1 MAVHP
6 DRHFVTADWLS
17 RHIGDSDVAV
27 VDGSW
32 HMPAAGRS
40 GRAEY
45 LAGHIPGAVFF
56 DLDAI
61 ADTTSPLPHMLPTP
75 DAFAAAVG
83 ALGIRDGATIV
94 VYDSV
99 GLFSAPRVWWSFRIM
114 GARDVVLLDGGLPA
128 WIAAGLPLEAG
139 EPAPTP
145 ATFAARFDP
154 TPVRDFDAVKAAL
167 GGPAQIVDARS
178 PGRFSGREP
187 EPRAGLRSGHMPGA
201 INLPYGELIDDG
213 RLKSAAD
220 LRARFAARGIDP
232 QKPVIASC
240 GSGVSAAVIALA
252 LDVIGASD
260 VAIYDGSWTEWGGRS
275 DASVEGS
282 SVGRG

>member
-1 MAVHP
+1 MPVHP
-6 DRHFVTADWLS
+6 DRHFVTTDWLL
-17 RHIGDSDVAV
+17 RHIEDPDVIA

-45 LAGHIPGAVFF
+45 LAGHVPGAVFF

-61 ADTTSPLPHMLPTP
+61 ADTSSPLPHMLPTP

-83 ALGIRDGATIV
+83 ALGIRDNQTIV
-94 VYDSV
+94 IYDSV
-99 GLFSAPRVWWSFRIM
+99 GLFSAARVWWSFRIM

-128 WIAAGLPLEAG
+128 WIAAELPLEAG
-139 EPAPTP
+139 EPNRAPAVFTP
-145 ATFAARFDP
+145 RFDP
-154 TPVRDFDAVKAAL
+154 TAVRSFDEVKAAL
-167 GGPAQIVDARS
+167 GGEAQIVDARS
-178 PGRFSGREP
+178 AGRFHGREP
-187 EPRAGLRSGHMPGA
+187 EPRVGLRSGHMPGA
-201 INLPYGELIDDG
+201 INLPFGEAIEAG

-220 LRARFAARGIDP
+220 LRTLFAARAIDTN
-232 QKPVIASC
+232 KPVIASC

-252 LDVIGASD
+252 LDVVGARD

-275 DASVEGS
+275 DASV
-282 SVGRG
+282 VTD

>member
-1 MAVHP
+1 MPVHP
-6 DRHFVTADWLS
+6 DSHFVTADWLL
-17 RHIGDSDVAV
+17 RHIDDPDVIA

-40 GRAEY
+40 GRADY
-45 LAGHIPGAVFF
+45 VAGHIPGAVFF

-61 ADTTSPLPHMLPTP
+61 ADTASPLPHMLPAP
-75 DAFAAAVG
+75 EAFAAAVG
-83 ALGIRDGATIV
+83 ALGIRETQTIV

-99 GLFSAPRVWWSFRIM
+99 GLFSAARVWWSFRIM

-128 WIAAGLPLEAG
+128 WIAEGLPLEAG
-139 EPAPTP
+139 EPSRAP
-145 ATFAARFDP
+145 AVFAPRFDP
-154 TPVRDFDAVKAAL
+154 TAVRSFEEVKAAL
-167 GGPAQIVDARS
+167 GGGTQIVDARS
-178 PGRFSGREP
+178 AARFYGREP

-201 INLPYGELIDDG
+201 VSLPFGETIEGG

-220 LRARFAARGIDP
+220 LQALFAARGVDP
-232 QKPVIASC
+232 DKPVIASC

-252 LDVIGASD
+252 LDVVGARD

-275 DASVEGS
+275 DAPV
-282 SVGRG
+282 VTA

>member
-1 MAVHP
+1 MPVHP
-6 DRHFVTADWLS
+6 DRHFVTPDWLM
-17 RHIGDSDVAV
+17 RHIDDPDVVV

-45 LAGHIPGAVFF
+45 LANHIPGAVFF

-61 ADTTSPLPHMLPTP
+61 ADTTSSLPHMLPTP

-83 ALGIRDGATIV
+83 ALGIGDTQTIV

-99 GLFSAPRVWWSFRIM
+99 GLFSAARVWWSFRIM

-128 WIAAGLPLEAG
+128 WIAAELPLEAG
-139 EPAPTP
+139 EAPRAP
-145 ATFAARFDP
+145 ATFKPHFDP
-154 TPVRDFDAVKAAL
+154 AAVRGFDEVKAAL
-167 GGPAQIVDARS
+167 GGKAQIVDARS
-178 PGRFSGREP
+178 AGRFHGRDP

-201 INLPYGELIDDG
+201 INLPFGEAIEGG
-213 RLKSAAD
+213 RLKSASD
-220 LRARFAARGIDP
+220 LRTLFAARGIDP
-232 QKPVIASC
+232 NKPVIASC

-252 LDVIGASD
+252 LDVLGAPD

-275 DASVEGS
+275 DASV
-282 SVGRG
+282 VTD

>member
-1 MAVHP
+1 MPVHP
-6 DRHFVTADWLS
+6 DSHFVTADWLL
-17 RHIGDSDVAV
+17 RHIDDPDVIA

-61 ADTTSPLPHMLPTP
+61 ADTASSLPHMLPTP
-75 DAFAAAVG
+75 EAFAAAVG
-83 ALGIRDGATIV
+83 ALGIRDTQTIV

-99 GLFSAPRVWWSFRIM
+99 GLFSAARVWWSFRIM

-128 WIAAGLPLEAG
+128 WSAEGLSLETG
-139 EPAPTP
+139 EPTRARQVFTP
-145 ATFAARFDP
+145 HFNPAA
-154 TPVRDFDAVKAAL
+154 VRSFEEVKATL
-167 GGPAQIVDARS
+167 GGKVQIVDARS
-178 PGRFSGREP
+178 AGRFHGQEP

-201 INLPYGELIDDG
+201 INLPFGEAIEAG

-220 LRARFAARGIDP
+220 LRALFAARGIDP
-232 QKPVIASC
+232 NKPVIASC

-252 LDVIGASD
+252 LDVVGARD
-260 VAIYDGSWTEWGGRS
+260 VSIYDGSWTEWGGRS
-275 DASVEGS
+275 DASV
-282 SVGRG
+282 VTD

>member
-1 MAVHP
+1 MPVHP
-6 DRHFVTADWLS
+6 DSHFVTADWLL
-17 RHIGDSDVAV
+17 RHIDDPNVIA

-40 GRAEY
+40 GRADY
-45 LAGHIPGAVFF
+45 RAGHIPGAVFF
-56 DLDAI
+56 DLDGI

-83 ALGIRDGATIV
+83 ALGIHENQTIV

-99 GLFSAPRVWWSFRIM
+99 GMFSAARVWWTFRIM
-114 GARDVVLLDGGLPA
+114 GAHDVVLLDGSLPT
-128 WIAAGLPLEAG
+128 WIAEGLPLEAG
-139 EPAPTP
+139 ESSCAPAVFTP
-145 ATFAARFDP
+145 H
-154 TPVRDFDAVKAAL
+154 FDATAVRAFEEVKAAL
-167 GGPAQIVDARS
+167 GGKTQIVDAR
-178 PGRFSGREP
+178 PAGRFYGREP

-201 INLPYGELIDDG
+201 ISLPFGETIEGG

-220 LRARFAARGIDP
+220 LRALFVARGIDP
-232 QKPVIASC
+232 DKPVIASC

-252 LDVIGASD
+252 LDVVGARD

-275 DASVEGS
+275 DAPV
-282 SVGRG
+282 VTD

>member
-1 MAVHP
+1 MPVHP
-6 DRHFVTADWLS
+6 DSHFVTADWLL
-17 RHIGDSDVAV
+17 RHIDDPDVIT

-40 GRAEY
+40 GRADY
-45 LAGHIPGAVFF
+45 VAGHIPGAVFF

-61 ADTTSPLPHMLPTP
+61 ADTASPLPHMLPAP
-75 DAFAAAVG
+75 EAFAAAVG
-83 ALGIRDGATIV
+83 ALGIRETQTIV

-99 GLFSAPRVWWSFRIM
+99 GLFSAARVWWSFRIM

-128 WIAAGLPLEAG
+128 WIAEGLPLEAG
-139 EPAPTP
+139 EPSRAPAVFTP
-145 ATFAARFDP
+145 RFDP
-154 TPVRDFDAVKAAL
+154 AAVRSFEEVKAAL
-167 GGPAQIVDARS
+167 GGGTQIVDARS
-178 PGRFSGREP
+178 AARFYGREP

-201 INLPYGELIDDG
+201 VSLPFGETIEGG

-220 LRARFAARGIDP
+220 LQALFAARGIDP
-232 QKPVIASC
+232 DKPVIASC

-252 LDVIGASD
+252 LDVVGARD

-275 DASVEGS
+275 DAPV
-282 SVGRG
+282 VTA

>member
-1 MAVHP
+1 MPVHP
-6 DRHFVTADWLS
+6 DSHFVTADWLL
-17 RHIGDSDVAV
+17 RHIDDPDVIA

-40 GRAEY
+40 GRADY
-45 LAGHIPGAVFF
+45 VAGHVPGAVFF

-61 ADTTSPLPHMLPTP
+61 ADTASPLPHMLPTP
-75 DAFAAAVG
+75 EAFAAAVG
-83 ALGIRDGATIV
+83 ALGIRETQTIV

-99 GLFSAPRVWWSFRIM
+99 GLFSAARVWWSFRIM

-128 WIAAGLPLEAG
+128 WIAEELPLEAG
-139 EPAPTP
+139 EPSRAPAVFTP
-145 ATFAARFDP
+145 RFDP
-154 TPVRDFDAVKAAL
+154 MAVRSFEEVKAAL
-167 GGPAQIVDARS
+167 GGGTQIVDARS
-178 PGRFSGREP
+178 ADRFHGREP

-201 INLPYGELIDDG
+201 VSLPFGETIEDG

-220 LRARFAARGIDP
+220 LQALFAARGIDP
-232 QKPVIASC
+232 NKPVIASC

-252 LDVIGASD
+252 LDVVGARN

-275 DASVEGS
+275 DAPV
-282 SVGRG
+282 VTA

>member
-1 MAVHP
+1 MPVHP
-6 DRHFVTADWLS
+6 DRHFVTADWLL
-17 RHIGDSDVAV
+17 RHIDDPDVVA

-32 HMPAAGRS
+32 HMPAASRRGRE
-40 GRAEY
+40 EY

-56 DLDAI
+56 DLDSI

-83 ALGIRDGATIV
+83 ALGIHENQTIA

-99 GLFSAPRVWWSFRIM
+99 GMFSAARVWWTFKIM
-114 GARDVVLLDGGLPA
+114 GARDVVLLDGGLPT
-128 WIAAGLPLEAG
+128 WIAEGLPLEAG
-139 EPAPTP
+139 ESPRAPAVFTP
-145 ATFAARFDP
+145 H
-154 TPVRDFDAVKAAL
+154 FDAIAVRAFEDVKAAL
-167 GGPAQIVDARS
+167 GGKTQIVDARS
-178 PGRFSGREP
+178 AGRFYGREP

-201 INLPYGELIDDG
+201 INLPFGETIEGG

-220 LRARFAARGIDP
+220 LRALFAARGIDP
-232 QKPVIASC
+232 DKPVIASC

-252 LDVIGASD
+252 LDVVGARD

-275 DASVEGS
+275 DSPV
-282 SVGRG
+282 VTD

>member
-1 MAVHP
+1 MPVHP
-6 DRHFVTADWLS
+6 DSHFVTADWLL
-17 RHIGDSDVAV
+17 RHIDDPDVVA

-45 LAGHIPGAVFF
+45 LAGHIPGAAFF

-75 DAFAAAVG
+75 GAFAAAVG
-83 ALGIRDGATIV
+83 ALGISDSQTIV

-99 GLFSAPRVWWSFRIM
+99 GLFSAARVWWSFKIM

-128 WIAAGLPLEAG
+128 WIAAELPLEAG
-139 EPAPTP
+139 ETARAP
-145 ATFAARFDP
+145 ATFTPHFDP
-154 TPVRDFDAVKAAL
+154 TAVRSFDEVKAAL
-167 GGPAQIVDARS
+167 GGTQIVDARS
-178 PGRFSGREP
+178 AGRFHGREP

-201 INLPYGELIDDG
+201 ISLPFGEAIEGG
-213 RLKSAAD
+213 RLKSATD
-220 LRARFAARGIDP
+220 LRALFAARGIQPD
-232 QKPVIASC
+232 KPVIASC

-252 LDVIGASD
+252 LDVLGARD

-275 DASVEGS
+275 DAPV
-282 SVGRG
+282 VAD

>member
-1 MAVHP
+1 MPVHP
-6 DRHFVTADWLS
+6 DSHFVTADWLL
-17 RHIGDSDVAV
+17 RHIDDPDVIA

-32 HMPAAGRS
+32 HMPAAGRN

-61 ADTTSPLPHMLPTP
+61 ADTASPLPHMLPTP
-75 DAFAAAVG
+75 EAFAAAVG
-83 ALGIRDGATIV
+83 ALGIRDTQTIV

-99 GLFSAPRVWWSFRIM
+99 GLFSAARVWWSFRIM

-128 WIAAGLPLEAG
+128 WSAEGLPLEAG
-139 EPAPTP
+139 EPTRTRQPFTP
-145 ATFAARFDP
+145 HFNPAA
-154 TPVRDFDAVKAAL
+154 VRDFEQVKAAL
-167 GGPAQIVDARS
+167 GGTTQIVDARS
-178 PGRFSGREP
+178 AGRFHGREP

-201 INLPYGELIDDG
+201 INLPFGETIEAG

-220 LRARFAARGIDP
+220 LKALFKARGIDP
-232 QKPVIASC
+232 DKPVIASC

-252 LDVIGASD
+252 LDVVGARD
-260 VAIYDGSWTEWGGRS
+260 VAVYDGSWTEWGGRS
-275 DASVEGS
+275 DASV
-282 SVGRG
+282 VTD

>member
-1 MAVHP
+1 MPVHP
-6 DRHFVTADWLS
+6 DRHFVTADWLL
-17 RHIGDSDVAV
+17 RHLDDPDVIA

-32 HMPAAGRS
+32 HMPAAGRN

-45 LAGHIPGAVFF
+45 LAGHTPGAVFF

-61 ADTTSPLPHMLPTP
+61 ADTASPLPHMLPTP

-83 ALGIRDGATIV
+83 ALGIRDTQTIV
-94 VYDSV
+94 VYDSL
-99 GLFSAPRVWWSFRIM
+99 GLFSAARVWWSFRIM

-128 WIAAGLPLEAG
+128 WIAAELPLEAG
-139 EPAPTP
+139 EPNRMPTVFTP
-145 ATFAARFDP
+145 KFDS
-154 TPVRDFDAVKAAL
+154 TAVRSFDQVKAAL
-167 GGPAQIVDARS
+167 GSDAQIVDARS
-178 PGRFSGREP
+178 AGRFHGREP

-201 INLPYGELIDDG
+201 INLPFGEAIEAG

-220 LRARFAARGIDP
+220 LRALFAARAIDP
-232 QKPVIASC
+232 NKPVIASC

-252 LDVIGASD
+252 LDVVGARD

-275 DASVEGS
+275 DASVVS
-282 SVGRG
+282 D

>member
-1 MAVHP
+1 MPVHP
-6 DRHFVTADWLS
+6 DSHFVTADWLL
-17 RHIGDSDVAV
+17 RHIDDPDVIA

-40 GRAEY
+40 GRSEY
-45 LAGHIPGAVFF
+45 LVGHIPGAVFF

-61 ADTTSPLPHMLPTP
+61 ADTASPLPHMLPTP
-75 DAFAAAVG
+75 GAFAGAVG
-83 ALGIRDGATIV
+83 ALGIRDTQTIV

-99 GLFSAPRVWWSFRIM
+99 GLFSAARVWWSFKIM

-128 WIAAGLPLEAG
+128 WIANELPLEAG
-139 EPAPTP
+139 APTRAP
-145 ATFAARFDP
+145 ALFTPHFAPAA
-154 TPVRDFDAVKAAL
+154 VRDFDEVKAAL
-167 GGPAQIVDARS
+167 GGSTQIIDARS
-178 PGRFSGREP
+178 TGRFHGREL

-201 INLPYGELIDDG
+201 ISLPFGEMIEDG

-220 LRARFAARGIDP
+220 LRALFDARGIDAN
-232 QKPVIASC
+232 KPVIASC

-252 LDVIGASD
+252 LDVVGARD

-275 DASVEGS
+275 DAPV
-282 SVGRG
+282 VTD

>member
-1 MAVHP
+1 MPVHP
-6 DRHFVTADWLS
+6 DRHFVTADWLL
-17 RHIGDSDVAV
+17 RHLDDPDVIA

-61 ADTTSPLPHMLPTP
+61 ADTTSPLPHMLPAP
-75 DAFAAAVG
+75 DVFAAAVG
-83 ALGIRDGATIV
+83 ALGIRDNQTIV
-94 VYDSV
+94 VYDSL
-99 GLFSAPRVWWSFRIM
+99 GLFSAARVWWSFKIM
-114 GARDVVLLDGGLPA
+114 GAPDVVLLDGGLPA
-128 WIAAGLPLEAG
+128 WIAAELPLEAG
-139 EPAPTP
+139 EPTRAPAVFTP
-145 ATFAARFDP
+145 NFDP
-154 TPVRDFDAVKAAL
+154 TAVRNFEEVKAAL
-167 GGPAQIVDARS
+167 GGEVQIVDARS
-178 PGRFSGREP
+178 AGRFHGREP

-201 INLPYGELIDDG
+201 INLPFGEAIEAG

-220 LRARFAARGIDP
+220 LRALFAARAIDP
-232 QKPVIASC
+232 NKPVIASC

-252 LDVIGASD
+252 LDVVGARD

-275 DASVEGS
+275 DASVVS
-282 SVGRG
+282 D